1 MRRFVSI
8 VKTGFVGGR
17 AALAGRV
24 EFGREAPFLEILMI
38 RFTFLLSLFTAL
50 AFGLTGCLGAAD
62 EPAKKP
68 EGDGSLPKVDPAD
81 MKALVQGNNEFAF
94 DLYKQLSKKEGNKF
108 FSPYSIS
115 TALGM
120 TFAGARGNTA
130 KEMAQTLHFTL
141 DNERLHPA
149 SGELIRKI
157 QGADKK
163 RNYELAVAN
172 SLWGKTG
179 LSLEPKFL
187 RITQTDYQ
195 AGFHHVDF
203 GKDPEGARQTINAW
217 VEDKTN
223 KKIKKLIPPG
233 YIDSAT
239 RLVLANAI
247 YFKADWNIS
256 FPESATKPEDFNVPG
271 DAAFK
276 VPMMNHTLFASY
288 TENADFQMAQFL
300 YKDNEASMVIILPRK
315 MDGLAEVE
323 KKLSAE
329 VVEKS
334 LVLMGTRELKVTVP
348 KFKLTEHFR
357 LAHEL
362 DKLGIHDAFRPKIA
376 DFTGMEVNVS
386 REDSLSISEV
396 LHKAYVDVDEKGTEA
411 AAATA
416 VTMTRTLSAK
426 PVSPPP
432 TPFRAD
438 HPFLFLIRH
447 NGTGSILFMGRVL
460 DPRGDQK

>member
-1 MRRFVSI
+1 MRRFLSI
-8 VKTGFVGGR
+8 AMTGFVAGC

-24 EFGREAPFLEILMI
+24 EFGRKALFLEIGMI
-38 RFTFLLSLFTAL
+38 RLTFLLSLFTAL
-50 AFGLTGCLGAAD
+50 VFGLTGCLNAAD

-68 EGDGSLPKVDPAD
+68 EGDGSQPKDEPAQKPEEGAGSQPKVDPAD

-195 AGFHHVDF
+195 AGFHFVDF
-203 GKDPEGARQTINAW
+203 SNDAEDARKSINDW

-223 KKIKKLIPPG
+223 KKIEKLLPKGSIT
-233 YIDSAT
+233 SKT
-239 RLVLANAI
+239 RLVLVNAI
-247 YFKADWNIS
+247 YFKADWLDP
-256 FPESATKPEDFNVPG
+256 FPRHATNPN
-271 DAAFK
+271 
-276 VPMMNHTLFASY
+276 
-288 TENADFQMAQFL
+288 
-300 YKDNEASMVIILPRK
+300 
-315 MDGLAEVE
+315 
-323 KKLSAE
+323 
-329 VVEKS
+329 
-334 LVLMGTRELKVTVP
+334 
-348 KFKLTEHFR
+348 
-357 LAHEL
+357 
-362 DKLGIHDAFRPKIA
+362 
-376 DFTGMEVNVS
+376 DFTLPGGTACQGADDESSNPHQ
-386 REDSLSISEV
+386 
-396 LHKAYVDVDEKGTEA
+396 LHGKCGLPTG
-411 AAATA
+411 
-416 VTMTRTLSAK
+416 RTHLQ
-426 PVSPPP
+426 
-432 TPFRAD
+432 
-438 HPFLFLIRH
+438 
-447 NGTGSILFMGRVL
+447 G
-460 DPRGDQK
+460 Q